1 MEASTRCAFALCVP
15 WIERESK
22 KVAKVDQQLA
32 EARDGKLKE
41 QLAAQLQTVRAT
53 RDAMIDKKLAEQE
66 KIQRE
71 FDGYKETKLIQE
83 ALKKAKNEKARGGMK
98 ELFSIKPAAGGASA
112 ADGAS
117 SLEAVN
123 QKLRRWPIRRRP
135 SSLPARPVLCSLS
148 LQGRSQ
154 RRQMIRW
161 RWIRR
166 LRSVLLILLIS
177 ELLSGP
183 RVPPPL
189 GRTDE

>member
-83 ALKKAKNEKARGGMK
+83 ALKKAKNEKARGGME
-98 ELFSIKPAAGGASA
+98 ELFSRKPAAGGASA

-117 SLEAVN
+117 SLDAVN
-123 QKLRRWPIRRRP
+123 QKEVADKAAAELVACAT
-135 SSLPARPVLCSLS
+135 SAVLTELAGAEPEAADDPMEVD
-148 LQGRSQ
+148 QAAAQ
-154 RRQMIRW
+154 RAA
-161 RWIRR
+161 
-166 LRSVLLILLIS
+166 
-177 ELLSGP
+177 
-183 RVPPPL
+183 
-189 GRTDE
+189 DFADF